1 VPLTLELEPEHR
13 AELDRIR
20 AERPDRPPS
29 YKTPPSP
36 HPRDR
41 FVEPAVPLSVL
52 ETLRKNPMAASD
64 PGRDEPGPVDK
75 LDAFAAAVAAR
86 FRPGDRVSETM
97 AAAAAGT
104 SRPTAGNRIA
114 ALKDRGEWPYKP
126 GVPGFRAG
134 RGPANPAA
142 PKPARAES
150 SRPVAARIAAE
161 PIVTPEPPA
170 VAPAPAASIP
180 IGGDLAATAARLRE
194 AADLI
199 ERAAAIL
206 KGGAA

>member
-1 VPLTLELEPEHR
+1 MPLTLELEPEHR

-75 LDAFAAAVAAR
+75 LDAFAAAVAAK
-86 FRPGDRVSETM
+86 FRPGDAVSETM
-97 AAAAAGT
+97 AAAAAGV
-104 SRPTAGNRIA
+104 SRPTAGKRIA
-114 ALKDRGEWPYKP
+114 DLKDRGEWPYKP
-126 GVPGFRAG
+126 GVPGYRAD
-134 RGPANPAA
+134 RGAVDPAA
-142 PKPARAES
+142 PKAGRPAPAAPPEP
-150 SRPVAARIAAE
+150 SRPAAVEAAPVVAA
-161 PIVTPEPPA
+161 
-170 VAPAPAASIP
+170 APAASIP